1 MNFYRTLQRAVQ
13 TILRLK
19 ISLRIGIERIKE
31 IDLKGKEGKRG

>member
-31 IDLKGKEGKRG
+31 MDLKGKEGTRG